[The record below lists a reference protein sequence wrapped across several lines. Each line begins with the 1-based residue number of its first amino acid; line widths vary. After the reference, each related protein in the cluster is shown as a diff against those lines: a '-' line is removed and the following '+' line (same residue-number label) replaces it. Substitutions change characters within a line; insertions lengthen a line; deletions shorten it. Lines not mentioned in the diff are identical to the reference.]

1 METKNNLLKAK
12 LLFQQYIQ
20 SIERTSSVDFETRN
34 GGRKSYEYVD
44 LAAVMDY
51 ALPLLA
57 ECGLVLSSRT
67 VENHIFNERKAG
79 DGAAERVFVRSVMGV
94 EVTLYHAETGENESN
109 TVWHDKEM
117 ADIKDRG
124 AMLTYLR
131 RYAIMILLNLSAAG
145 EDDDGGAGGKKK
157 GPAPQGN
164 AAPPKQSAPR
174 PAPQGNAAPPQ
185 QSAPRP
191 APVKNEAT
199 GKDIPPKNQEE
210 LKQRFN
216 AIGLTDQEM
225 LDLREAGVRSMA
237 DALHL
242 YEKSGKDK
250 AKMLKAAL
258 GEGSQEADTGEG
270 AAAQGGENG

>member
-1 METKNNLLKAK
+1 METKTNLLKAK
-12 LLFQQYIQ
+12 LLFQNEIK
-20 SIERTSSVDFETRN
+20 SIERTSTVDFETRS
-34 GGRKSYEYVD
+34 GGRKQYEYVD

-57 ECGLVLSSRT
+57 KCGLVLSSRT
-67 VENHIFNERKAG
+67 VESQIFNERKAAGAGAG
-79 DGAAERVFVRSVMGV
+79 DIERIYVRSALGV
-94 EVTLYHAETGENESN
+94 EVTLYHAETGESESN
-109 TVWHDKEM
+109 TVWHDKDM

-124 AMLTYLR
+124 AILTYLR

-157 GPAPQGN
+157 DPKPPQG
-164 AAPPKQSAPR
+164 APP
-174 PAPQGNAAPPQ
+174 PAKPPANRNAPPPKNQ
-185 QSAPRP
+185 Q
-191 APVKNEAT
+191 T
-199 GKDIPPKNQEE
+199 GKDQPPKNQEE

-237 DALHL
+237 DALFF

-250 AKMLKAAL
+250 AKMLKTAL
-258 GEGSQEADTGEG
+258 GEGSQEPEPAQGVQPAADGAQGVGSGEG
-270 AAAQGGENG
+270 

>member
-12 LLFQQYIQ
+12 LLFQNEIK
-20 SIERTSSVDFETRN
+20 SIERTSTVDFETLS
-34 GGRKSYEYVD
+34 GRRKQYEYVD

-57 ECGLVLSSRT
+57 KCGLVLSSRT

-79 DGAAERVFVRSVMGV
+79 DGAAERVYVRSILGV

-109 TVWHDKEM
+109 TVWHDKNM

-157 GPAPQGN
+157 GAPPQGN
-164 AAPPKQSAPR
+164 VAP
-174 PAPQGNAAPPQ
+174 PQGNVAPPQ
-185 QSAPRP
+185 GNVAPPRQNAPQP
-191 APVKNEAT
+191 APAKNEAT

-225 LDLREAGVRSMA
+225 LDLREAGIRSMA

-242 YEKSGKDK
+242 FEKCGKDK
-250 AKMLKAAL
+250 AKMLKSAL
-258 GEGSQEADTGEG
+258 GEGTQEPEAPQAEQG
-270 AAAQGGENG
+270 AGNGAE

>member
-1 METKNNLLKAK
+1 METKTKTNLLKAK
-12 LLFQQYIQ
+12 LQFQNRIK
-20 SIERTSSVDFETRN
+20 SIERTSSVDFETRS

-44 LAAVMDY
+44 LAAVLDY

-67 VENHIFNERKAG
+67 VESQIFNERKAAGAVAG
-79 DGAAERVFVRSVMGV
+79 DIERIYVRSALGV
-94 EVTLYHAETGENESN
+94 EVTLYHAETGESESN
-109 TVWHDKEM
+109 TVWHDKDM

-124 AMLTYLR
+124 AILTYLR

-145 EDDDGGAGGKKK
+145 EDDDGGAGGRKKP
-157 GPAPQGN
+157 GTPPQGSAPPLKQTPQRG
-164 AAPPKQSAPR
+164 AAPPKNQ
-174 PAPQGNAAPPQ
+174 
-185 QSAPRP
+185 
-191 APVKNEAT
+191 AT
-199 GKDIPPKNQEE
+199 GKDLPPKNQEE

-237 DALHL
+237 DALFF

-250 AKMLKAAL
+250 AKMLKTAL
-258 GEGSQEADTGEG
+258 GEGSQEPEPAQGAQPEPAADGAQGVGSGEG
-270 AAAQGGENG
+270 

>member
-12 LLFQQYIQ
+12 LLFQQKIK

-157 GPAPQGN
+157 GT
-164 AAPPKQSAPR
+164 
-174 PAPQGNAAPPQ
+174 APQGNAAPPQ